1 MLAHKNFTFPLNVY
15 THILYKDYGDVEYLH
30 YGLFEEDNNDQDV
43 QKAQIHATDLL
54 LSHLPTPPTKI
65 LKVGIGLGTTLS
77 KLLKAGYDIV
87 GISPDQN
94 QIQYAKNRYGEDL
107 PIYCTQLEDF
117 SCTEKFDL
125 IIFQESA
132 QYINTTTLF
141 QKAYD
146 LLTAEGRILIID
158 ELLLQEKSESEPE
171 LPSVKD
177 YLLNSNNLGFEII
190 EQSDLSN
197 KALPTNTYILNSVT
211 HYHEDLMTELG
222 LSSEQINNLISATQN
237 HIRKYYSGRYG
248 YGLFHFK
255 KKPIQLQ
262 TFLTEWAYIDNKA
275 ELLDLFLSAF
285 GHEMKP
291 ELWDWKYQDSDI
303 IGAIVRDKGQ
313 AIAFYGGAPRAIHL
327 FGTLVTAVQICDV
340 MVHPKKRGRLMRKG
354 PFFKAATHF
363 LEYFVGQK
371 QVFPLAFGFPSEKAY
386 RLGAHLGIYEKA
398 GELIQVS
405 WPPLQA
411 PPSLKVK
418 LRQLRHYQSETIDQ
432 LWLQMA
438 EDLKKQVVCVR
449 DARYIERRYLQHPT
463 HSYQLYQLS
472 SRLTGIPMGIM
483 VLRITNDTI
492 ELVDIIA
499 PLRAIKALIHCL
511 RRFAWRLGA
520 SKVYT
525 WITEQN
531 TSLFATDESEISPT
545 GVIIPQNKWT
555 PSISADKLLDRWWL
569 MSGDTDFH

>member
-30 YGLFEEDNNDQDV
+30 YGLFEEDNNDQDM

-54 LSHLPTPPTKI
+54 LSRLPTPPTKI
-65 LKVGIGLGTTLS
+65 LEVGIGLGTTLS
-77 KLLKAGYDIV
+77 RLLKAGYDVV

-94 QIQYAKNRYGEDL
+94 QIQYAKNRYGEYL
-107 PIYCTQLEDF
+107 PIYCTKLEDF
-117 SCTEKFDL
+117 SYTEKFDL

-141 QKAYD
+141 QKASD
-146 LLTAEGRILIID
+146 LLTSEGRILIID
-158 ELLLQEKSESEPE
+158 ELLLQEKSESESE
-171 LPSVKD
+171 LPSTKD
-177 YLLNSNNLGFEII
+177 YLLNSNNLGFEIT

-211 HYHEDLMTELG
+211 RYREDLMTELE
-222 LSSEQINNLISATQN
+222 LSSEQINTLISATQN

-262 TFLTEWAYIDNKA
+262 TFLAEWAYIDNKT

-285 GHEMKP
+285 EHEMKP
-291 ELWDWKYQDSDI
+291 ELWDWKYQNSDI

-313 AIAFYGGAPRAIHL
+313 AIAFYGGAARTVLL

-340 MVHPKKRGRLMRKG
+340 MVHPKKRGCLMRKG
-354 PFFKAATHF
+354 PFFTVSTHF
-363 LEYFVGQK
+363 LKHFVGQK

-386 RLGAHLGIYEKA
+386 RLGVLLGIYEKA

-405 WPPLQA
+405 WSPLQA
-411 PPSLKVK
+411 SPSLKVK
-418 LRQLRHYQSETIDQ
+418 LRQLRHYQSETINL

-438 EDLKKQVVCVR
+438 EDLKKQVVGVR
-449 DARYIERRYLQHPT
+449 DAIYIKRRYLEHPT
-463 HSYQLYQLS
+463 HSYQLYQVS
-472 SRLTGIPMGIM
+472 TRFTEIPMGIM

-499 PLRAIKALIHCL
+499 PLRNIKALIHCL
-511 RRFAWRLGA
+511 RRFAWRLGV

-531 TSLFATDESEISPT
+531 SSLFATDESEISPT
-545 GVIIPQNKWT
+545 GIIIPQNKWT
-555 PSISADKLLDRWWL
+555 PSISAEKLLDRWWL
-569 MSGDTDFH
+569 MPGDTDFH